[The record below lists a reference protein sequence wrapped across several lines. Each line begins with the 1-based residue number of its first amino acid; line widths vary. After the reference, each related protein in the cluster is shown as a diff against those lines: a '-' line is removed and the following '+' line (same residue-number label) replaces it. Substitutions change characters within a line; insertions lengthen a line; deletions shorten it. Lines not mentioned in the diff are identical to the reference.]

1 MQSQIS
7 KLKIVIVNGRPRAGK
22 TTFESMCQQ
31 ILGRAYCE
39 RRSTVDKIKEIAT
52 EGGWKGGKELKD
64 RKFLSDLKD
73 LFTEYNDMSLEDI
86 VRFARG
92 WEDDLAYYGVLNH
105 PHVLFV
111 DDREP
116 EHIERLRRRFNNQA
130 ITLLI
135 RRPGDD
141 EVETSNHADE
151 GVFDYD
157 YDYIIYN
164 DGSIHKL
171 YDEAQRFLNSIFS
184 EF

>member
-1 MQSQIS
+1 MQVQIS
-7 KLKIVIVNGRPRAGK
+7 KLKVVIVNGKPGVGK
-22 TTFESMCQQ
+22 TTFEFMCEQ

-39 RRSTVDKIKEIAT
+39 RRSTVDKIKEIAA

-73 LFTEYNDMSLEDI
+73 VFTEYNDMPLNDI
-86 VRFARG
+86 LRFANG
-92 WEDDLAYYGVLNH
+92 WEDDLGYYGVLHH

-116 EHIERLRRRFNNQA
+116 EHIDRLKRAFNNSA

-135 RRPGDD
+135 RRPGDED
-141 EVETSNHADE
+141 VETSNHADA

-157 YDYIIYN
+157 YDYIINN
-164 DGSIHKL
+164 DGNIHKL
-171 YDEAQRFLNSIFS
+171 RDEAQRFLNSIFS

>member
-22 TTFESMCQQ
+22 TTFESMCEQ

-73 LFTEYNDMSLEDI
+73 LFTEYNDMP
-86 VRFARG
+86 
-92 WEDDLAYYGVLNH
+92 LA
-105 PHVLFV
+105 
-111 DDREP
+111 
-116 EHIERLRRRFNNQA
+116 
-130 ITLLI
+130 
-135 RRPGDD
+135 
-141 EVETSNHADE
+141 NHADE